1 MKNTVTIKDVAREA
15 GVSNS
20 TVSHVVN
27 GTRFVAPETA
37 ERVRAAIARLGF
49 APNGVAQALK
59 GSRTRTIGMIV
70 TSSTNPFFAALIHGV
85 EAACFARGYSLI
97 LCNSEDDRDKAQGYL
112 DTLRA
117 KRIDALIVL
126 SANQRPGLTA
136 ELARAAGV
144 PTVALDDEDA
154 DPATTIADDSQ
165 AGGALAAAFLAGR
178 GFRRIACI
186 TAPPDHARS
195 AIRFRGFAEELAR
208 RGIAFDPARA
218 IAADPTVA
226 GGDRAMRALLALP
239 PAARPEAV
247 FCFNDVMAIGA
258 LSAAYQCGLDVPGQ
272 ISVLGYD
279 DIEIAAFTAPPLTTI
294 RQPVTEL
301 GHQAAAVIIDHL
313 ETGAALPG
321 RLRLTPALVERRS
334 VGHATGAQA

>member
-1 MKNTVTIKDVAREA
+1 MANMKNNITIKDVARAA

-20 TVSHVVN
+20 TVSHVIN
-27 GTRFVAPETA
+27 GTRFVSPETA
-37 ERVRAAIARLGF
+37 ERVKGAIAKLGF

-85 EAACFARGYSLI
+85 EAACFARGYSLV

-112 DTLRA
+112 ETLRA

-136 ELARAAGV
+136 ELAQAAGV
-144 PTVALDDEDA
+144 PTVALDDEEA
-154 DPATTIADDSQ
+154 APATSIADDSL
-165 AGGALAAAFLAGR
+165 AGGALAAACLADH
-178 GFRRIACI
+178 GFRRIACV
-186 TAPPDHARS
+186 TGPAQHARS
-195 AIRFRGFAEELAR
+195 AIRFKGFVEELAR
-208 RGIAFDPARA
+208 RGIAFDPTLA
-218 IAADPTVA
+218 IPSEPTVA
-226 GGDRAMRALLALP
+226 GGDRAMRSLLELP
-239 PAARPEAV
+239 PQRRPQAV

-258 LSAAYQCGLDVPGQ
+258 LSAAYECGLDVPGQ

-294 RQPVTEL
+294 RQPVAEL
-301 GHQAAAVIIDHL
+301 GHSAANVIIDHL
-313 ETGAALPG
+313 ETGAVLPDRIPRTG
-321 RLRLTPALVERRS
+321 IPNQPACL
-334 VGHATGAQA
+334 GYQ